1 MGWDIV
7 DNLKDEA
14 KNALQESCGNIL
26 SDTFAYLNVRV
37 NEVGGLTSQTPQG
50 WNGVIFNF
58 IDTLSDNVIIPIAGV
73 IISYVLIYELI
84 TMLMDKNNFHEFDT
98 SLFIR
103 YIFKAAIAVMLVSH
117 TSQIVEGIFEVGGTI
132 AAQATAQ
139 ITGDLDISLGDSLK
153 TMLSD
158 NYDTM
163 GLMEL
168 FGDFIMSMVLYI
180 AVQAM
185 GIYIAIIMY
194 GRFMEIYLYM
204 SVAPI
209 PFATFGNKEW
219 GQIGTNYIKAILGLA
234 FQGFLIMAC
243 IGIYSTLISDLGT
256 QIQGRA
262 FTDALFQILIYTI
275 LLAVT
280 IGKTGSFAK
289 SIFGAH

>member
-1 MGWDIV
+1 MFEEMLDSV
-7 DNLKDEA
+7 
-14 KNALQESCGNIL
+14 KNTLQESCGNIL

-37 NEVGGLTSQTPQG
+37 NEVGGLTSQTPQS

-58 IDTLSDNVIIPIAGV
+58 IDTLSDNVIIPIAGI

-84 TMLMDKNNFHEFDT
+84 SMIMDKNNFHEFDT

-117 TSQIVEGIFEVGGTI
+117 TDEIVEAIFEVGGQI
-132 AAQATAQ
+132 AAQATVQ
-139 ITGDLDISLGDSLK
+139 ITGDLDISVGDKLK
-153 TMLSD
+153 DMLAE
-158 NYDTM
+158 NYADM
-163 GLMEL
+163 ELMEL
-168 FGDFIMSMVLYI
+168 LGDFIMSLVVYI
-180 AVQAM
+180 AVQIM

-219 GQIGTNYIKAILGLA
+219 GQIGTNYIKSILGLA

-243 IGIYSTLISDLGT
+243 IGIYSTLISSLGT
-256 QIQGRA
+256 EIEGRA
-262 FTDALFQILIYTI
+262 FTDALFQILIYTV